1 MLYYASRGIKESNKA
16 ALVLMGGITEPT
28 GLGTTTNNVDFLQY
42 LYDNIKSGNFG
53 YFYDTESKAEASVNP
68 DDYFTA
74 VGWHP
79 YISTGTFNADYFVEK
94 NNEIYQ
100 VVLNN
105 EGKHKKVFFTEI
117 GFSGDASRETLIAEN
132 VEKLYET
139 VKLKMPYVEAVNYY
153 KIFNVA
159 VVGWTGAKSRY
170 GLFYDPD
177 SNRSD
182 DNDDGT
188 VNTPGAPKKAA
199 YAFQKVAGGK
209 GELTLLTKNLSAN
222 SVNELNFGEENAETP
237 RNYRAEEL
245 KQKLYIITG
254 KEQ

>member
-1 MLYYASRGIKESNKA
+1 MPIFDQ
-16 ALVLMGGITEPT
+16 I
-28 GLGTTTNNVDFLQY
+28 
-42 LYDNIKSGNFG
+42 
-53 YFYDTESKAEASVNP
+53 
-68 DDYFTA
+68 
-74 VGWHP
+74 
-79 YISTGTFNADYFVEK
+79 YFVEK

-132 VEKLYET
+132 VKNLYET
-139 VKLKMPYVEAVNYY
+139 AKLKMPYVEAVNYY
-153 KIFNVA
+153 KMFNVA
-159 VVGWTGAKSRY
+159 VVGWTGTKNRY

-188 VNTPGAPKKAA
+188 VNTSGAPKKAA

-209 GELTLLTKNLSAN
+209 GELTLLTKSLSTN
-222 SVNELNFGEENAETP
+222 SLNELNFGEETAETL
-237 RNYRAEEL
+237 RNCQAKSL

-254 KEQ
+254 KEE